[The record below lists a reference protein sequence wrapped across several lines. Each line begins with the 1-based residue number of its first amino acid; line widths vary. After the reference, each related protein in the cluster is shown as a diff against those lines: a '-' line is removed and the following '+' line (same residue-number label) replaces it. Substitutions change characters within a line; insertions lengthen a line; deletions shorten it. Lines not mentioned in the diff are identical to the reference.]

1 MAEQRERTAGVG
13 NNRRR
18 ILLFRLGAFFLLA
31 GITCATYWLLIGRYH
46 ENTEDAYVGGN
57 IVQVTPR
64 LPARWWR
71 SIPTK
76 PASPAWANR

>member
-31 GITCATYWLLIGRYH
+31 GITCAT
-46 ENTEDAYVGGN
+46 
-57 IVQVTPR
+57 
-64 LPARWWR
+64 
-71 SIPTK
+71 
-76 PASPAWANR
+76 